1 MTVWNEQLRQEL
13 QAIDEGRVTIDDV
26 EPPAFEAALDQAMR
40 AFVPLTQI
48 KRRAELFAA
57 ISAIPEDVLRAI
69 VFERVYAEE
78 ARLADDIEVISGTDT
93 IEP

>member
-13 QAIDEGRVTIDDV
+13 RAIDEGRVTIDDV

-48 KRRAELFAA
+48 KRRADLFGA
-57 ISAIPEDVLRAI
+57 INAIPEDVLRAI
-69 VFERVYAEE
+69 VFARVYAEE
-78 ARLADDIEVISGTDT
+78 TRLADDIEMNAWTDT